1 MALSVAE
8 VKWLYGRKTPN
19 QPRWKSSTFKQQIAK
34 HDTFFPQIMHWSFLP
49 SNSKTI
55 DYIKSNFTV
64 GLWRQFKDKIKLG
77 KQNHSFWSCHY
88 FRMKAKNLL
97 VKCFKPKCTI
107 ARFALIIYIKPFS
120 LASGGNSRSI
130 VDSAN
135 KSRPFAVAHIS
146 ACELATFSL
155 ETLNILACE
164 NWKSAIERFV
174 INYLPWKWFLAATSR
189 LFLPNLGKII
199 ASLFRIVTIFWQ
211 GVPAC
216 ILKLNWGNL
225 TMSK

>member
-8 VKWLYGRKTPN
+8 VQWLYGRKTPN

-34 HDTFFPQIMHWSFLP
+34 HDTFSPQIMHWSFLP

-130 VDSAN
+130 LDSAN
-135 KSRPFAVAHIS
+135 KTICSCPYFRMRARNLLVRDVKYFGLWELKERHWEICHKLS
-146 ACELATFSL
+146 ALKVVFSS
-155 ETLNILACE
+155 N
-164 NWKSAIERFV
+164 
-174 INYLPWKWFLAATSR
+174 
-189 LFLPNLGKII
+189 
-199 ASLFRIVTIFWQ
+199 
-211 GVPAC
+211 
-216 ILKLNWGNL
+216 
-225 TMSK
+225 